1 MEKKEKQK
9 IELFQSLK
17 NKAYQI
23 FKSIKDKK
31 DIGLSEIES
40 ILEIYDIDPIINE
53 FYLQKCLDY
62 CLKKEIKN
70 VNEISNKNNMEIEI
84 SNENKNEISIETFS
98 EKYLQYIN
106 SLSLSQKI
114 NLNKRI
120 KTETKIYIY
129 MERYINGDSN
139 IKKIYQIF
147 QYIFDNKKKYDI
159 NKFKSLFYTDYFINI
174 EQFHIPL
181 VYGTL
186 ELRYSA
192 IINDIKSFL
201 FDNQIFADNS
211 FQEDKYS
218 KAENYSQNIIGKKI
232 NEELPHKNNQENNN
246 NIKICED
253 SEIKSIRKKL
263 AFLYGF
269 VQIIFDS
276 EDKKIF
282 DYKCDFEN
290 DDLSAFGDNY
300 ILNDNID
307 FLYYNFLYLDVLMY
321 CYLNFQEEITHNI
334 NQFLKIF
341 ETSKDKEIIL
351 SNHKNENNLNLEIIN
366 VNEAKND
373 FEIIKIRYYNENDT
387 KEYFEFNPYEYNIK
401 NIQFFLTY
409 DDFKKQFENKK
420 NFSLYKFYKENNVF
434 TDDNLNYEYKKNI
447 NEMLISNISDKAFDK
462 VTKYNKFKNPFKE
475 DDNKEI
481 LEQINRVKYY
491 IYFPLSKFRG
501 LTFQRIGIIFIN
513 KAFKEMSRTDKK
525 TKLIKSLIN
534 ISDKKIT
541 EFHEIIAHYTLI
553 LCRVNSMDVELKTL
567 NNTLIEETS
576 DNVYY
581 NKDYDDRDKLE
592 SFLFG
597 DKITYLTIQAALFII
612 SEKSWNLNN
621 VEDFRNQFT
630 IKNEIKQEEINLSQE
645 NNLVKAI
652 LNAINLKNEDLI
664 SVNLLNSFIDF
675 ETIDDNNIYDSDEE
689 GEAFH
694 KFSITSNA
702 FLPRKISISK
712 IIKQYGSNQ

>member
-40 ILEIYDIDPIINE
+40 VLEIYDIDPIINE

-70 VNEISNKNNMEIEI
+70 VNEISNKSNIEIEI
-84 SNENKNEISIETFS
+84 SDENKNEISIETFS

-120 KTETKIYIY
+120 KTESKIYDY
-129 MERYINGDSN
+129 MERYINDDSN

-159 NKFKSLFYTDYFINI
+159 NKLKSLFYNDYFINI

-181 VYGTL
+181 IYGTL
-186 ELRYSA
+186 ELRYST

-201 FDNQIFADNS
+201 FDNQILADNS
-211 FQEDKYS
+211 LPDSKYS
-218 KAENYSQNIIGKKI
+218 KVENYGNNITRKKTT
-232 NEELPHKNNQENNN
+232 EELPKQNNQENNN
-246 NIKICED
+246 NIGNCED
-253 SEIKSIRKKL
+253 SEIKSIRKRI

-290 DDLSAFGDNY
+290 DDLSSFGDNY

-307 FLYYNFLYLDVLMY
+307 FPYYNYLHLELLMY
-321 CYLNFQEEITHNI
+321 CYLNFPEEITHNI
-334 NQFLKIF
+334 NQFLKMF
-341 ETSKDKEIIL
+341 ETSKDKEIII
-351 SNHKNENNLNLEIIN
+351 SNHKNENNLNLEINN

-373 FEIIKIRYYNENDT
+373 FEKIKIRYYNEYDT
-387 KEYFEFNPYEYNIK
+387 KEYFEFNPYEYIIK

-409 DDFKKQFENKK
+409 DDFKKQFVDKK

-475 DDNKEI
+475 DNNKEI

-513 KAFKEMSRTDKK
+513 KALKEMSRTDKK

-541 EFHEIIAHYTLI
+541 EFHEIIAHYILI

-581 NKDYDDRDKLE
+581 NNDYYDRDKLD

-597 DKITYLTIQAALFII
+597 DKITYLTIQSALFII

-621 VEDFRNQFT
+621 VKDFRNQFI

-645 NNLVKAI
+645 NNLVKAF
-652 LNAINLKNEDLI
+652 LNAINLKNEDI
-664 SVNLLNSFIDF
+664 ICVNPLNSFIDL
-675 ETIDDNNIYDSDEE
+675 ETVDDINIYDSDEE
-689 GEAFH
+689 GETFNR
-694 KFSITSNA
+694 FSITSNA
-702 FLPRKISISK
+702 FLPRNISISK